1 MYIDDLVDW
10 LKLILSCVYIILVI
24 AFLSFA
30 FFITYKESKQKH
42 EIDSVKNKLEIENLE
57 LENKLLILQLKEYG
71 FDFTEES
78 EQIVED

>member
-10 LKLILSCVYIILVI
+10 LKLILSFVCIILVI
-24 AFLSFA
+24 AFLGFA
-30 FFITYKESKQKH
+30 FFYTYKESKQKH